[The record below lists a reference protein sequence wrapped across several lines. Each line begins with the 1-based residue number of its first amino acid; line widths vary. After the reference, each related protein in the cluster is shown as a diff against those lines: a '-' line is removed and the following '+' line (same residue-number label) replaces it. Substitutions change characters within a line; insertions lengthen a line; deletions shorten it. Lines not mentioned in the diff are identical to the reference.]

1 MCPCQRGCVCFSVLR
16 RIVLGLASSSNDNGS
31 NTYICNIHLM
41 RLKQEKTIGD
51 LFSTVLLAFLLYCPV
66 RCDEMICLD
75 SYQMEKQ
82 NPELPAPGSQYHRK
96 RTRSKGHH
104 IFSIYIFFNGV
115 VLPLGNWGLVLRL
128 CRARFVLV
136 IM

>member
-1 MCPCQRGCVCFSVLR
+1 MCSCQRGCVCFSVLR
-16 RIVLGLASSSNDNGS
+16 RIVLGLASSSNDSGS
-31 NTYICNIHLM
+31 NTYICNIHLSDS
-41 RLKQEKTIGD
+41 RKTIED

-66 RCDEMICLD
+66 RCDKMICLD

-82 NPELPAPGSQYHRK
+82 NPELPEPGSQYHRK
-96 RTRSKGHH
+96 RIRSKGGH

-115 VLPLGNWGLVLRL
+115 TLPLGNWGLVLRL
-128 CRARFVLV
+128 CRARFVLI